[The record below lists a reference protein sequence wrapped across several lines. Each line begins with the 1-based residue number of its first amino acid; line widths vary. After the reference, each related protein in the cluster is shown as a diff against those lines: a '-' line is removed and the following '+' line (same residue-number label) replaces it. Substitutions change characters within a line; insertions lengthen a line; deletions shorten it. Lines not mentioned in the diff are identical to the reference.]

1 MPVATQTTLLRIAA
15 FLVDALSIA
24 IILIAPAS
32 LASYILAWV
41 GSGSIKAIQIVWW
54 AALAILMLGLLVRD
68 GYHGRSPG
76 KRLLG
81 LRLVT
86 PRGEGCGYPRSII
99 RNLPLLIPVLNLAE
113 AILVVTG
120 KRRTGDRIAKTTV
133 REE

>member
-1 MPVATQTTLLRIAA
+1 MNDTSQTTLLRIAA
-15 FLVDALSIA
+15 FLVDALSIS

-41 GSGSIKAIQIVWW
+41 GGGSIKAIQMVWW
-54 AALAILMLGLLVRD
+54 GALAILMLALLIRD

-86 PRGEGCGYPRSII
+86 PRGEGSGYLRSII
-99 RNLPLLIPVLNLAE
+99 RNLPLLIPGLNLVE
-113 AILVVTG
+113 AILVVLG

>member
-1 MPVATQTTLLRIAA
+1 MNDTSQTTLLRIAA
-15 FLVDALSIA
+15 FLTDALSIA
-24 IILIAPAS
+24 VILIAPAS

-41 GSGSIKAIQIVWW
+41 GGGSIKAIQIVWW
-54 AALAILMLGLLVRD
+54 VALAMLMLALLVRD

-86 PRGEGCGYPRSII
+86 PHGEGCGYLRSLI
-99 RNLPLLIPVLNLAE
+99 RNLPLFIPVLNLVE
-113 AILVVTG
+113 AILVVAG

-133 REE
+133 TEE